1 MWTWILPESGVSY
14 DFINI
19 FRICLFH
26 LNELA
31 EAGVVLGKPDDADSE
46 DIFFDAVE
54 ELVEEVTMRYA
65 HVDVTF
71 GSCPMFV

>member
-1 MWTWILPESGVSY
+1 M
-14 DFINI
+14 
-19 FRICLFH
+19 FH